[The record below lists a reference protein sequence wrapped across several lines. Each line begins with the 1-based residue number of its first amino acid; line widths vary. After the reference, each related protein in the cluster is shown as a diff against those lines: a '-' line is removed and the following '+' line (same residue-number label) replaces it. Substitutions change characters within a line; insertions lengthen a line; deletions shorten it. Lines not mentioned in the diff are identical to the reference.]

1 MNKERSFI
9 TRVPVNYKKDSEKE
23 KQDISSEFHN
33 EENQYSPI
41 NKDNQL
47 NLIRGNSKT
56 SNNSNN
62 HINNQYIMKNP
73 SNIRNMNDIS
83 NDMKEDQKSA
93 EMTSG
98 LKNDNNIYKRSNII
112 IFNKLYSKLFQR
124 Q

>member
-33 EENQYSPI
+33 EENQYSRI
-41 NKDNQL
+41 NKDNQPNL
-47 NLIRGNSKT
+47 NRG
-56 SNNSNN
+56 NSNN
-62 HINNQYIMKNP
+62 HINNQYIMINP
-73 SNIRNMNDIS
+73 INIRNMNDIS

-93 EMTSG
+93 EIASG